1 MAAESWLQ
9 AEHEWANL
17 KQTVDASQCLEF
29 RYEDLVAATM
39 QAVCEHIQ
47 IDYDERMLDPQT
59 MGGEP
64 PNPKHLDKWRTQIL
78 EGDIRLI
85 EAHLDGLMQA
95 RGYEAAGLGSVNIAE
110 TKAKWL
116 QITDRIA
123 RARQRAQTYD
133 ASRYLR
139 DMVAHR
145 VGSPSTQR
153 RIREQINQID
163 DTRLREAHGSH

>member
-64 PNPKHLDKWRTQIL
+64 QNPKHLDQWRTQIS
-78 EGDIRLI
+78 EEDIRLI
-85 EAHLDGLMQA
+85 EARLDGLMQA
-95 RGYEAAGLGSVNIAE
+95 RGYEDAGLGSVDIGE

-116 QITDRIA
+116 QITDRMA
-123 RARQRAQTYD
+123 RASHRAQTYHHI
-133 ASRYLR
+133 AVITQYGR
-139 DMVAHR
+139 
-145 VGSPSTQR
+145 GPSGITNHSKANR
-153 RIREQINQID
+153 PAN
-163 DTRLREAHGSH
+163 